1 MKLTSLR
8 LFLPGIAP
16 SIEFIPCHIRRICHD
31 AVPFIPFLLP
41 GVKFMIIAALE
52 ISIIELTR
60 DVFLELKQRLGQV
73 KLNHSVLF
81 HTDFIFML
89 PGVLFCV
96 SGANKDDVL
105 SLLAGQLEVE
115 LSHHDSVKIR

>member
-1 MKLTSLR
+1 
-8 LFLPGIAP
+8 
-16 SIEFIPCHIRRICHD
+16 
-31 AVPFIPFLLP
+31 
-41 GVKFMIIAALE
+41 MITAALE
-52 ISIIELTR
+52 SSIIELTR
-60 DVFLELKQRLGQV
+60 DDFLELKQRLSQV
-73 KLNHSVLF
+73 KHLPPVLL

>member
-1 MKLTSLR
+1 MKSTSLR
-8 LFLPGIAP
+8 LFLPGIDP

-31 AVPFIPFLLP
+31 AVPLIPFPFL
-41 GVKFMIIAALE
+41 GVKFMITAAIE
-52 ISIIELTR
+52 VSIIELTR
-60 DVFLELKQRLGQV
+60 DVFRELKQRLILE
-73 KLNHSVLF
+73 KFHHRMLF

-105 SLLAGQLEVE
+105 SLLVDQLEVE
-115 LSHHDSVKIR
+115 LSPHVSIKIH

>member
-16 SIEFIPCHIRRICHD
+16 SIELTPCHIRRICHD
-31 AVPFIPFLLP
+31 ADPFIPFLFL
-41 GVKFMIIAALE
+41 GVKFMITAAIE
-52 ISIIELTR
+52 VSIIELTR
-60 DVFLELKQRLGQV
+60 DDFQELKQRLILE
-73 KLNHSVLF
+73 KFHHRMLF

-105 SLLAGQLEVE
+105 SSLVDQLEVE
-115 LSHHDSVKIR
+115 LSHHASVKIH